1 MIALKYTRLLFC
13 QLRMDLL
20 ESYNSGSFLSDSEEC
35 ELGRREI
42 RKVYLIT
49 YSQANTSKIPTRNS
63 FAEAV
68 MNAFKSGSASV
79 LHWCCSQESHK
90 KSGVHY
96 HMCLKLDRNQ
106 RWLRAKKYLSE
117 KYGISV
123 HFSSV
128 HTNYYTAWK
137 YVTKEDQHCVE
148 SEGHPDLK
156 NSEGAHI
163 ANRIIA
169 ESNVTV
175 NYSLQNKLALTT

>member
-1 MIALKYTRLLFC
+1 MYQVTAKIDYLLIALVEFVNFINYMIALKYTRLLFC

-20 ESYNSGSFLSDSEEC
+20 ESYNSGSSSSDSEEC

-96 HMCLKLDRNQ
+96 HMCLKLDRNH

-117 KYGISV
+117 QYGISV

-128 HTNYYTAWK
+128 HTNYYTARK

-148 SEGHPDLK
+148 SEGHPDL
-156 NSEGAHI
+156 N
-163 ANRIIA
+163 
-169 ESNVTV
+169 
-175 NYSLQNKLALTT
+175 